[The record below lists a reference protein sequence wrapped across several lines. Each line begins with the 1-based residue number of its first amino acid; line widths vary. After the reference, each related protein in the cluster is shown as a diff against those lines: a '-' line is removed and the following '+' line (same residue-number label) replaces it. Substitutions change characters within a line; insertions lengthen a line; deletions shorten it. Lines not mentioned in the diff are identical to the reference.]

1 MEYCNRCHHCLDV
14 IDAARKSVDPNDM
27 SSMFRG
33 MILCPECGN
42 KRCPHATDHRLDC
55 TGSNESGQPGS
66 IYAKPLTDEEFR
78 AKFGKDRKDLT
89 DEEWWDILIIEE

>member
-1 MEYCNRCHHCLDV
+1 MVCNRCHTCLDV
-14 IDAARKSVDPNDM
+14 VDAARRSVDPNDM

-33 MILCPECGN
+33 MVLCVECGN

-55 TGSNESGQPGS
+55 TGSNEVGQPGS
-66 IYAKPLTDEEFR
+66 IYTKPLTDHEFI

-89 DEEWWDILIIEE
+89 GDEWWDMLTEE